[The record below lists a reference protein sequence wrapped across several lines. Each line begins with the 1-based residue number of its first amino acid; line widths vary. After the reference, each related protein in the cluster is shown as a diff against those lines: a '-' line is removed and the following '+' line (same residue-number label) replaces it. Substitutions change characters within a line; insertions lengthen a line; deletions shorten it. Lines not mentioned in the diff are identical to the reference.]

1 MNIQSCPE
9 CDALAS
15 HGFNDGP
22 CDKHTIMK
30 YKSVEEL
37 NNKIMKAVEEDDA
50 FEAYL
55 FGKYPKLF
63 PCDEDGHLLPQ
74 SQRCWNDCPDG
85 WRDIVD
91 SLFGCIDDY
100 VNNYKHTEINPKQKF
115 RLKFRQLYWKYVRDP
130 IYRKFNPYRDFE
142 KRLPKGA
149 KFASPSNEEREKINK
164 SFAARLRSLVSKIDN
179 VLFNRHD
186 LYIGVSP
193 PSVTIAQYK
202 EKFGTL
208 RIYFDGGNDVVK
220 GMVSYAEHLSSLTC
234 QDTGK
239 RGQLCKR
246 GSWYATLCDEEAQKE
261 GYKPVDEEI

>member
-1 MNIQSCPE
+1 
-9 CDALAS
+9 
-15 HGFNDGP
+15 
-22 CDKHTIMK
+22 MK

-37 NNKIMKAVEEDDA
+37 NDKIMEAIEEEDN

-63 PCDEDGHLLPQ
+63 PRDEDGHLLPQ

-100 VNNYKHTEINPKQKF
+100 VSHHKRTEINPKQKL

-164 SFAARLRSLVSKIDN
+164 TFAARIRNIVSTIDKI
-179 VLFNRHD
+179 LFNRLD
-186 LYIGVSP
+186 LYIGVKCP
-193 PSVTIAQYK
+193 AVTIDQYK
-202 EKFGTL
+202 EKFACL
-208 RIYFDGGNDVVK
+208 RIYHSGGNDVVD
-220 GMVSYAEHLSSLTC
+220 GMIRYAEHLSSLTC
-234 QDTGK
+234 QYTGK
-239 RGQLCKR
+239 PGQLCKR

>member
-1 MNIQSCPE
+1 
-9 CDALAS
+9 
-15 HGFNDGP
+15 
-22 CDKHTIMK
+22 MK

-37 NNKIMKAVEEDDA
+37 NDKIMEAIEEDDN

-63 PCDEDGHLLPQ
+63 PCDEHGQLLPQ

-100 VNNYKHTEINPKQKF
+100 VSHYKHTEINPKRKL
-115 RLKFRQLYWKYVRDP
+115 RYKLRKAYWKYVRDP
-130 IYRKFNPYRDFE
+130 IYRLTP
-142 KRLPKGA
+142 LPIKSSYT
-149 KFASPSNEEREKINK
+149 KNFSPTREKEIQEEHNK
-164 SFAARLRSLVSKIDN
+164 AQRSWQMKVRRVVSAVDLK
-179 VLFNRHD
+179 LFNRND

-193 PSVTIAQYK
+193 PHVVIDQYK

-208 RIYFDGGNDVVK
+208 RVYYDGGDDVVK
-220 GMVSYAEHLSSLTC
+220 GMVRYAEHLASLTC
-234 QDTGK
+234 QSTGK

-246 GSWYATLCDEEAQKE
+246 GMWYATLSDEAAKKAD
-261 GYKPVDEEI
+261 YKPVDEEI